1 MIISKTP
8 MRLSFAGGGSDLPV
22 YYRENGGAVLST
34 SINKF
39 VYLCLNRGFDGRV
52 RVAYSR
58 TEEVDRVS
66 DLDHKL
72 FRAVLGKLD
81 IEGGVEIASIADI
94 PSRGSGLG
102 SSSAFTVGL
111 LHAVHAYQGRYRSKE
126 DLAKEACEV
135 EIDIC
140 GEPIGKQD
148 QYAAAVGGINFIR
161 FNPDDTVDVEPVV
174 MPRKTLLEMEGSM
187 MMFYTGIVRSASD
200 LLQTQSANV
209 AGDAAKRA
217 NTRRLVELAH
227 ELRDELS
234 RGNAEA
240 VGAVMHEGWL
250 LKKSLAEG
258 ISSGF
263 IDEGYAKALA
273 AGALGGKLLG
283 AGGGGFF
290 VFYVPPHRREAVK
303 EALKPLNFIDF
314 ALDTKGSNIAL
325 YQ

>member
-39 VYLCLNRGFDGRV
+39 VYLCLNKGFDGRV

-72 FRAVLGKLD
+72 FKAVLGKLN

-126 DLAKEACEV
+126 DLAREACEV

-161 FNPDDTVDVEPVV
+161 FNPDDTVDVEPIV
-174 MPRKTLLEMEGSM
+174 MPRNTLLSMEGSL

-217 NTRRLVELAH
+217 NTRRLVDLAC

-250 LKKSLAEG
+250 LKKSLADG

-263 IDEGYAKALA
+263 IDEAYDKALA

-290 VFYVPPHRREAVK
+290 VFYVPYDRREAVK
-303 EALKPLNFIDF
+303 QALKPLNFIDF
-314 ALDTKGSNIAL
+314 ALDTKGSSIAL

>member
-34 SINKF
+34 SIDKF
-39 VYLCLNRGFDGRV
+39 VYLCLNKGFDRRV

-58 TEEVDRVS
+58 TEEVDRAS

-72 FRAVLGKLD
+72 FRAVLGKLN

-126 DLAKEACEV
+126 DLAKEACEI

-174 MPRKTLLEMEGSM
+174 MPRETLLTLEGSL

-217 NTRRLVELAH
+217 NTRRLVELAY

-250 LKKSLAEG
+250 LKKSLADG

-263 IDEGYAKALA
+263 IDDAYEKALA

-290 VFYVPPHRREAVK
+290 VFYVPNDRREAVK
-303 EALKPLNFIDF
+303 QALKPLNFIDF
-314 ALDTKGSNIAL
+314 ALDTKGSSIAL

>member
-34 SINKF
+34 SIDKF
-39 VYLCLNRGFDGRV
+39 VYLCLNKGFDGRV

-58 TEEVDRVS
+58 TEEVDRAS

-72 FRAVLGKLD
+72 FRAVLGKLN

-126 DLAKEACEV
+126 DLAKEACEI

-174 MPRKTLLEMEGSM
+174 MPRETLLTLEGSL

-217 NTRRLVELAH
+217 NTRRLVELAY

-250 LKKSLAEG
+250 LKKSLADG

-263 IDEGYAKALA
+263 IDDAYEKALA

-290 VFYVPPHRREAVK
+290 VFYVPNDRREAVK
-303 EALKPLNFIDF
+303 QALKPLNFIDF
-314 ALDTKGSNIAL
+314 ALDTKGSSIAL